1 MTNFTL
7 YMLIISL
14 IIIPVSISFVV
25 NPDGN
30 KILDIGIAY
39 ITTPLISLLIFL
51 NLKKN
56 NIVIRR

>member
-7 YMLIISL
+7 YILITSL
-14 IIIPVSISFVV
+14 IIIPVSISFIV

-30 KILDIGIAY
+30 RLLDVGITY

-56 NIVIRR
+56 NVMIKE